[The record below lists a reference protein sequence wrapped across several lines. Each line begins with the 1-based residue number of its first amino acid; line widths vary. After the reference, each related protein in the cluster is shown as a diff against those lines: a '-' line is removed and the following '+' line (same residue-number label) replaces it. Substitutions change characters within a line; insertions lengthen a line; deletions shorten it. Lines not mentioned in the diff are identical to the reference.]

1 MSIHVKRKATH
12 SWHKPLPKERI
23 TFHGARLFGMFS
35 FQYHCCEA
43 PALSL
48 LKDQG
53 SSFKAGFVNVSVA
66 NEDNLRCD
74 TGHAKL
80 CITGDAPAS
89 SSSICKNSVSSKT
102 I

>member
-1 MSIHVKRKATH
+1 
-12 SWHKPLPKERI
+12 
-23 TFHGARLFGMFS
+23 MFS

-43 PALSL
+43 PTLSL
-48 LKDQG
+48 LNGQG

-74 TGHAKL
+74 TGHAKP

-89 SSSICKNSVSSKT
+89 SSSVCENSVSSKT